1 MPTLNKK
8 QMKTRL
14 LLIIS
19 LLLILSLNTGC
30 APVSDFD
37 EDLNTIAGPY
47 FFDTVQ
53 WQLQNIFDRAP
64 SGKAGNTD
72 DQTNKIIKY
81 FDTAERI
88 ENLQTEISLVT
99 AGDRRGDVAALEAK
113 LNKLLEQNSAFV
125 ETVELIM
132 ERQIRE
138 VLSQQ
143 DINNPIDKYIK
154 LKFGFPPVNFKLGDP
169 PHLLIV
175 SPRDRIESM
184 REIPLQRI
192 ISVDD
197 MEEIEDGVDKLGV
210 SSLVVELGGY
220 ATYPSFVTDEGG
232 LMFAIETAAEEW
244 VHHYL
249 FFKPLGFLY
258 LLDLSG
264 IARNYDIATMNET
277 VASMT
282 SKEISAIVYEK
293 YYAGS
298 GEGDDQS
305 GKKPVFDFNKEM
317 RTIRSAVD
325 KYLALGDTELAE
337 EYMTQKRKYLELN
350 GYYIRKLNQAYFA
363 FHGAYAD
370 SPTSISPIGVE
381 LKKLRS
387 QSNSLKEFLATAAS
401 MNSRQD
407 LAQSIK

>member
-1 MPTLNKK
+1 MNKQK
-8 QMKTRL
+8 MKTRL
-14 LLIIS
+14 LLVVS
-19 LLLILSLNTGC
+19 LLLIFSLTAGC

-37 EDLNTIAGPY
+37 ESLNKVAGPY

-64 SGKAGNTD
+64 SGKAGNTE
-72 DQTNKIIKY
+72 DQINKVSTY

-88 ENLQTEISLVT
+88 ENLQTEIALVT
-99 AGDRRGDVAALEAK
+99 SGDRHGDLATLEAK

-325 KYLALGDTELAE
+325 KYLALGDIELAE

>member
-1 MPTLNKK
+1 
-8 QMKTRL
+8 MKTRL

-72 DQTNKIIKY
+72 DQINKIIKY
-81 FDTAERI
+81 FDTAEHI
-88 ENLQTEISLVT
+88 EDLQTEISLVT
-99 AGDRRGDVAALEAK
+99 AGDRRGDVATLEAQ

-184 REIPLQRI
+184 RESPLQRI

-197 MEEIEDGVDKLGV
+197 MEEIEDGVDKEIFIAGAAVLRGIDGTGGRHVEEGRLFGV
-210 SSLVVELGGY
+210 G
-220 ATYPSFVTDEGG
+220 
-232 LMFAIETAAEEW
+232 
-244 VHHYL
+244 
-249 FFKPLGFLY
+249 
-258 LLDLSG
+258 
-264 IARNYDIATMNET
+264 RN
-277 VASMT
+277 
-282 SKEISAIVYEK
+282 
-293 YYAGS
+293 
-298 GEGDDQS
+298 
-305 GKKPVFDFNKEM
+305 PVD
-317 RTIRSAVD
+317 
-325 KYLALGDTELAE
+325 
-337 EYMTQKRKYLELN
+337 
-350 GYYIRKLNQAYFA
+350 
-363 FHGAYAD
+363 GA
-370 SPTSISPIGVE
+370 
-381 LKKLRS
+381 
-387 QSNSLKEFLATAAS
+387 
-401 MNSRQD
+401 
-407 LAQSIK
+407 